1 MSRYIL
7 KKVLSNVGKM
17 DNGTEY
23 DYCRIECEMPIRE
36 TEIAFGFGTRVFE
49 VGTHENIKLFDAA
62 RQFLKTNQQLDY
74 QPVVVE
80 FEYSEEMSTNEK
92 LTRYFVIPETIK
104 LILPQRM
111 RFESRLGF
119 NSGITS
125 RQTDAQF
132 FVAIFLKCTENLIRM
147 SRLIANTAN
156 RKQGAVMV
164 QLNRDVLLF

>member
-49 VGTHENIKLFDAA
+49 VGTHENIRLFDAA
-62 RQFLKTNQQLDY
+62 RHFLKTNQQLDY

-104 LILPQRM
+104 LILPQP
-111 RFESRLGF
+111 
-119 NSGITS
+119 
-125 RQTDAQF
+125 RQAQ
-132 FVAIFLKCTENLIRM
+132 
-147 SRLIANTAN
+147 
-156 RKQGAVMV
+156 V
-164 QLNRDVLLF
+164 QPKA

>member
-49 VGTHENIKLFDAA
+49 VGTHENIKLFDSA

-74 QPVVVE
+74 QPVIID
-80 FEYSEEMSTNEK
+80 FEYTEEMSTNEK
-92 LTRYFVIPETIK
+92 LTRYFVIPETVK
-104 LILPQRM
+104 LILPQ
-111 RFESRLGF
+111 L
-119 NSGITS
+119 
-125 RQTDAQF
+125 RQVQAQPK
-132 FVAIFLKCTENLIRM
+132 A
-147 SRLIANTAN
+147 
-156 RKQGAVMV
+156 
-164 QLNRDVLLF
+164 